1 MLKQSTT
8 NVSCKDSEKFA
19 SLTST
24 LTRFASTAF
33 STSTLVKLAAA
44 SLVVAS
50 AGFGAY
56 YAGGLGAEQG
66 TLLAVLSVAMALG
79 LELAKPFGIAAAF
92 DAFRNYRIAQ
102 GIAVALL
109 GLVAVSYSLSAELSL
124 WSSMRSDRI
133 AERAATSNIAVN
145 ARERHQRA
153 ILELDGQSAART
165 TDELQSLIDNV
176 LADPRAGGCVAMD
189 GPYTRQHCPQVAEWK
204 SEQARGQR
212 REQLQQTI
220 RETEVV
226 MASGPVAKAADPGA
240 TALATYLAFF
250 GLKVE
255 PSLLTELLILV
266 GVVALE
272 LGSALGLV
280 LVQSVS
286 GQLAREEVKT
296 AASVK
301 VSAPV
306 ETPAAPAN
314 PVSATKVKKR
324 RKRTRKNDQN
334 GRGGSGSGGQ
344 RMPANVVDLLR
355 AKGGRIEGGQRGI
368 GKLLGVGKSRAHE
381 ILHELAAAGAVILNT
396 SMAGTTV
403 QLAAA

>member
-176 LADPRAGGCVAMD
+176 LADPRAGGFVAMD

-266 GVVALE
+266 GVVRFGAWQCTRPRV
-272 LGSALGLV
+272 GSVGV
-280 LVQSVS
+280 RSVS
-286 GQLAREEVKT
+286 QRRGKDGCICEGVRPCRNARRSCKPRVRHKGEEETEANTQKRPEWQRWFGLGRT
-296 AASVK
+296 AYASQC
-301 VSAPV
+301 
-306 ETPAAPAN
+306 
-314 PVSATKVKKR
+314 R
-324 RKRTRKNDQN
+324 
-334 GRGGSGSGGQ
+334 
-344 RMPANVVDLLR
+344 
-355 AKGGRIEGGQRGI
+355 
-368 GKLLGVGKSRAHE
+368 
-381 ILHELAAAGAVILNT
+381 
-396 SMAGTTV
+396 
-403 QLAAA
+403 